1 MPSQQF
7 LELLH
12 TLRNAPDR
20 SGMSIDDLRRM
31 QREQALKRPL
41 ASDIQCEPC
50 DLNGVAAEWISAP
63 NASPDRV
70 LLYFHG
76 GGYYRGSIDTVREMA
91 SRMSRASLARVLP
104 IDYRLAPEHPFPA
117 AVEDAITAYH
127 WLLDHGYASDDMAVG
142 GDSAGG
148 GLTMALLIHA
158 RDAGLALPAAGI
170 CLSPWVDLAQSGN
183 SYAAKAEEDPSITKA
198 YLDKYA
204 ALYLGGA
211 DPKTPLASPLYADL
225 QGLPPLLIQVGT
237 AEVLLSDA
245 VELAARARAA
255 GVKVE
260 LDEWDQMTHVWQNN
274 GDQIPESQEAVERIG
289 TFIQHVLA

>member
-1 MPSQQF
+1 MPSPQF

-12 TLRNAPDR
+12 ALQNAPDR

-31 QREQALKRPL
+31 QREQALQKPL
-41 ASDIQCEPC
+41 ASDIKCEPC
-50 DLNGVAAEWISAP
+50 ELNGVSAEWVSAP
-63 NASPDRV
+63 NASSDRV
-70 LLYFHG
+70 LLYLHG
-76 GGYYRGSIDTVREMA
+76 GGYYRGSIDTVREMS
-91 SRMSRASLARVLP
+91 SRMSRASQARVLP

-117 AVEDAITAYH
+117 AVDDALTVYR
-127 WLLDHGYASDDMAVG
+127 WLLDHGYAPHHIAVG

-148 GLTMALLIHA
+148 GLTMALLIKA
-158 RDAGLALPAAGI
+158 RDTGLALPAAGV

-183 SYAAKAEEDPSITKA
+183 SYVTKAAEDPSITKA

-274 GDQIPESQEAVERIG
+274 GDQIPESGEAVERIG
-289 TFIQHVLA
+289 AFVQQCLA

>member
-20 SGMSIDDLRRM
+20 SGVSIDDLRQM
-31 QREQALKRPL
+31 QREQALTKPL
-41 ASDIQCEPC
+41 ASDITCEPC
-50 DLNGVAAEWISAP
+50 DLNGVAAEWVSAP

-76 GGYYRGSIDTVREMA
+76 GGYYRGSIDTVREMT
-91 SRMSRASLARVLP
+91 SRMSRASGARALP

-117 AVEDAITAYH
+117 AVEDTLTAYR
-127 WLLDHGYASDDMAVG
+127 WLLDHGYSPHNIAVG

-148 GLTMALLIHA
+148 GLTMALLLNA
-158 RDAGLALPAAGI
+158 RDAGLALPAAGV
-170 CLSPWVDLAQSGN
+170 CLSPWVDLAQSGD
-183 SYAAKAEEDPSITKA
+183 SYVTKVSEDPSITKA
-198 YLDKYA
+198 YLDKYG

-245 VELAARARAA
+245 AELASRARDA

-274 GDQIPESQEAVERIG
+274 GDRIPESQEAVERIG
-289 TFIQHVLA
+289 TFIKQCLA